1 VTGGGARASGR
12 SSSGCRLALLAL
24 LAGAGGMPA
33 APVGAAPAEP
43 APGVGAGAAA
53 GKNGEDRKAGKAG
66 YQIVDIEGLKG
77 LLHRQRG
84 RVVLLH
90 FWASWCYP
98 CLQEL
103 PLIDKFAH
111 EMRPRGLELLSISLD
126 QPERM
131 GPRVAALLRKTGPH
145 LTPNIVQFDDA
156 DQLIAVVDPRWAGA
170 IPALFAYDH
179 RGQLRGNLIGSTTR
193 AELDALVTGLLKA
206 AAAAAP
212 AVPEPGPSAAAP
224 PRPPAAPPPAP
235 PARR

>member
-1 VTGGGARASGR
+1 MTGGIARGRVGSSGR
-12 SSSGCRLALLAL
+12 RLALGMML
-24 LAGAGGMPA
+24 LLGAGWLPV
-33 APVGAAPAEP
+33 APVGAAPAETP
-43 APGVGAGAAA
+43 PGAEAVA
-53 GKNGEDRKAGKAG
+53 GKNGEGGKAG
-66 YQIVDIEGLKG
+66 FQIVDIEALKG
-77 LLHRQRG
+77 LLRRQRG

-126 QPERM
+126 QPRM
-131 GPRVAALLRKTGPH
+131 GPRVAALLRKVGPH
-145 LTPNIVQFDDA
+145 LTPHIVQFDDA

-179 RGQLRGNLIGSTTR
+179 RGQLRGNLIGAASR

-206 AAAAAP
+206 AAAEAP
-212 AVPEPGPSAAAP
+212 AAAEPGASAAAA
-224 PRPPAAPPPAP
+224 RPAPPPAP
-235 PARR
+235 VRR